1 MALALRLAPK
11 GMIEDLITVGIGAL
25 DGYLLDTNVMAFLA
39 KNLAVVGLDKFGI
52 LKLPEFLVKE
62 SESMLGIVLYALIK
76 GLVK

>member
-25 DGYLLDTNVMAFLA
+25 DGYLLDTNVMAFLV
-39 KNLAVVGLDKFGI
+39 KNLAVVGLDKFGM
-52 LKLPEFLVKE
+52 KLPEFIVRE